1 MTLSNLELFN
11 KLRLLDNDVYACLSK
26 LKEMKQE
33 LPDISC
39 GLDYYKMWL
48 SQYNHNK
55 DSITAKSN
63 VELYITY
70 VCEKRRKFD
79 NTIEVLRKEFNKL
92 FDGYGTQVLIPM
104 MDFILDRKNVKKIK
118 DFYQITQ
125 KDILVGLNAVGNI
138 LNSYWG

>member
-11 KLRLLDNDVYACLSK
+11 KLRLLDNDVYAYLSK
-26 LKEMKQE
+26 LKEMEQE

-55 DSITAKSN
+55 DSISAKSN
-63 VELYITY
+63 VELYVAF
-70 VCEKRRKFD
+70 VCEKRKEFD
-79 NTIEVLRKEFNKL
+79 NTIEELRKEFNKL
-92 FDGYGTQVLIPM
+92 FDGKGIQVLIPM
-104 MDFILDRKNVKKIK
+104 MDFVFDNKNVKKIK

>member
-1 MTLSNLELFN
+1 MIGNLELFN
-11 KLRLLDNDVYACLSK
+11 HLRLLDNKTFAYLSK
-26 LKEMKQE
+26 LKEMEQE

-39 GLDYYKMWL
+39 GLDYYRMWL

-63 VELYITY
+63 VELYVAF

-79 NTIEVLRKEFNKL
+79 NTIEELRKEFNKL
-92 FDGYGTQVLIPM
+92 FDGYGIQILIPM
-104 MDFILDRKNVKKIK
+104 MDFVFDNKNVKNIK
-118 DFYQITQ
+118 NFYNMTQ
-125 KDILVGLNAVGNI
+125 KDILIGLNAVGNV